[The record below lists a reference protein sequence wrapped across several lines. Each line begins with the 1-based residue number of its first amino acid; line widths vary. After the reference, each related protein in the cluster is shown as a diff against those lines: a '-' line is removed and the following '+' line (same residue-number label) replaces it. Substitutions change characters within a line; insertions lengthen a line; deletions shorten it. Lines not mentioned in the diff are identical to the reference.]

1 MSQQE
6 IVTVNAELRD
16 VKKTKAMHSLRKK
29 GGIPGVIYGK
39 GHDNVNLTLS
49 AKEFTKQYKTG
60 MLSAHLIELNISGKK
75 EYALVRD
82 IQWHV
87 VKDTIQHVD
96 FQFVDKGSEIK
107 IDIPFSF
114 INENKSPG
122 IKLGG
127 ALNVLFR
134 SITVK
139 CSPDKIPEAIE
150 VDLSGKAI
158 GQSIHINDIKLP
170 EGVKLAAHEEENFT
184 IVTISAAD
192 SGDIEESDSDKE
204 ETTEK

>member
-1 MSQQE
+1 MAQQE
-6 IVTVNAELRD
+6 MVTINAELRD
-16 VKKTKAMHSLRKK
+16 VTQTKAMYSLRKK
-29 GGIPGVIYGK
+29 GYIPAVIYGK

-49 AKEFTKQYKTG
+49 AKEFTKQYKSG
-60 MLSAHLIELNISGKK
+60 SLSAHVIELNISGKK

-87 VKDTIQHVD
+87 VKDTVQHVD

-107 IDIPFSF
+107 IDIPLSF
-114 INENKSPG
+114 INESKSPG

-127 ALNVLFR
+127 VLNVLCR

-139 CSPDKIPEAIE
+139 CSPDKIPQAIE
-150 VDLSGKAI
+150 VDLSGKMI
-158 GQSIHINDIKLP
+158 GQSIHINDVKLP

-184 IVTISAAD
+184 VVTISAAD
-192 SGDIEESDSDKE
+192 SDVEEPQAETE
-204 ETTEK
+204 E

>member
-1 MSQQE
+1 MAQQE
-6 IVTVNAELRD
+6 MVTINAELRD
-16 VKKTKAMHSLRKK
+16 VKKKKAIQVLREK
-29 GGIPGVIYGK
+29 GSIPAVIYGK

-49 AKEFTKQYKTG
+49 AKEFTKQYKSG
-60 MLSAHLIELNISGKK
+60 ALSAHLIELDILGKK

-87 VKDTIQHVD
+87 VKDTVQHVD

-107 IDIPFSF
+107 IDIPLSF
-114 INENKSPG
+114 INESKSPG

-127 ALNVLFR
+127 VLNVLCR

-139 CSPDKIPEAIE
+139 CSPEKIPQVIE
-150 VDLSGKAI
+150 IDLSGKMI
-158 GQSIHINDIKLP
+158 GQSIHINDVKLP
-170 EGVKLAAHEEENFT
+170 EGVKFVAHEEENFT

-192 SGDIEESDSDKE
+192 SDVEEPQTKTE
-204 ETTEK
+204 E

>member
-1 MSQQE
+1 MTQQT
-6 IVTVNAELRD
+6 INAELRD
-16 VKKTKAMHSLRKK
+16 VTRTKAMHSLRKK
-29 GGIPGVIYGK
+29 GYVPAVIYGK

-49 AKEFTKQYKTG
+49 AKEFTKQYKSG
-60 MLSAHLIELNISGKK
+60 FLSAHVIELNISGKK

-87 VKDTIQHVD
+87 VKDTVQHVD

-107 IDIPFSF
+107 IDIPLSF
-114 INENKSPG
+114 INESKSPG

-127 ALNVLFR
+127 VLNVLCR

-139 CSPDKIPEAIE
+139 CSPDKIPQAIE
-150 VDLSGKAI
+150 VDSSGKMI
-158 GQSIHINDIKLP
+158 GQSIHINDVKLP

-184 IVTISAAD
+184 VVTISAVD
-192 SGDIEESDSDKE
+192 SNVEEPQAETE
-204 ETTEK
+204 E